1 MEHRISYST
10 TYTIDF
16 DLWGFTTG
24 WIDTIQEALMNFALK
39 NDGVHCQTAT
49 CGACMSARIESENFS
64 DLERARKVY
73 QPLANLATAHM
84 KRKDCTSKDVY
95 YVNS

>member
-10 TYTIDF
+10 THRIDF
-16 DLWGFTTG
+16 DLWGFTSG
-24 WIDTIQEALMNFALK
+24 WIDTIQDALMNFALK
-39 NDGVHCQTAT
+39 NDGVHCQTT
-49 CGACMSARIESENFS
+49 NCGACMSVLIESENLF

-84 KRKDCTSKDVY
+84 RRKNYTSKDVY
-95 YVNS
+95 YDNP